1 MTSRPL
7 TQAKMAPTAT
17 ATMSIMLEL
26 RKYLMLMAILAATV
40 TYVAGLNPPGGVWLR
55 SEDGHL
61 TGDQI
66 LLLTGTRRYNAFY
79 YSNAAAFMA
88 SVVVILLLLLMER
101 SIGRSN
107 KLLVMAALRVVMVL
121 DFFAVLVAYA
131 AGASRGTATTV
142 VASLLV
148 SSVFIYI
155 TGYAAYRALF
165 RPRPP
170 ESPGDASLNL
180 RLERRRKILL
190 LFCIFA
196 STVTY
201 TAGLNP
207 PGGFWPDGREGNRPG
222 SPVLEDQHHSPRFIA
237 FFVCNTSA
245 FIASLRGIMLLTTIR
260 SKFKDGDG
268 NGRWWYVLYGH
279 VVVALSGLLVAYAF
293 GSCRET
299 HSTVYVFGLV
309 FAVLAYTAVQFVIQ
323 RYWWDKLVDLA
334 GQIQRRLSSYWSSLV
349 LRLRSCWSSMCSC
362 LTNPDEQNAVEED
375 GIGTQ
380 TTPVTRAHTAVLLL
394 ATLAATITYQAGM
407 NPPGGFWPDSRDGH
421 AGGDPILLTTHAKR
435 HASSA
440 VHRHNALEAA
450 MIIDLLSLVVAYAVG
465 CGRDVNTS
473 VRVIALAGG
482 VLVCVVIHIVF
493 FTLKT
498 ARETPE
504 LLKKKRKL
512 LLLFAI
518 LVVTITYQAGLT
530 PPGGFWLED
539 DAGHHAAGY
548 AVLSRTY
555 PHRYAAFF
563 YCNAASFVSS
573 VAIIILLVNPHMY
586 ELGIMCHALYLCAV
600 SALLGLIG
608 AYAAGS
614 SRSLR
619 TSLSVVALLAG
630 VFVFIV
636 LLLLPLK
643 FLGRCRIFCR
653 GSNDVPPQPQEGDDD
668 EDPQPHEEG
677 KSQHESDSDE
687 EPLPR
692 SHEGGGDDSDE
703 ESLPWSQEGGG
714 ADTDEEPLQPRSEE
728 GGGDDP
734 DEEPLPRSEE
744 GGGDDSDNNRETAK
758 YTMRKYLMLVS
769 ILVASVTYQA
779 GLIPPGGV
787 WPDSIDGHAAGDP
800 VLHDSNEHRYSSFF
814 YSNSVSF
821 LASIVVIFLLQLDEP
836 LFARKDGSPSPTATI
851 RSRPESDEILR
862 VAQSSI
868 LLALLFLLIAY
879 ASGCSRR
886 WEMLGYVVVLVVA
899 VLLYIGIHVLLS
911 CRDEKPA
918 SQVTPLA
925 QEGEHGGGS
934 SHCTD
939 RLCRC
944 KCHEMDGERTREEI
958 EV

>member
-1 MTSRPL
+1 
-7 TQAKMAPTAT
+7 MAPAATAT
-17 ATMSIMLEL
+17 ATMTIMLEL

-66 LLLTGTRRYNAFY
+66 LVLTGRRRYNAFY

-88 SVVVILLLLLMER
+88 SVVVIHLLLVMER
-101 SIGRSN
+101 RIGMSN

-148 SSVFIYI
+148 SSVSIYI

-180 RLERRRKILL
+180 RLERRRKILM

-222 SPVLEDQHHSPRFIA
+222 SPVLEDDHHSRRFIA
-237 FFVCNTSA
+237 FFVCNTAA

-268 NGRWWYVLYGH
+268 NGRWWYFLYGH

-309 FAVLAYTAVQFVIQ
+309 FPAVLAYTAVQFIIQ
-323 RYWWDKLVDLA
+323 RYWWDKLQDLV
-334 GQIQRRLSSYWSSLV
+334 GQIQRRLSSHWISSLR

-362 LTNPDEQNAVEED
+362 LTDPDEQNAVEDD
-375 GIGTQ
+375 GLGTE
-380 TTPVTRAHTAVLLL
+380 TTPVKRAHTAVLLL
-394 ATLAATITYQAGM
+394 ATLAATVTYQAGM
-407 NPPGGFWPDSRDGH
+407 NPPGGFWPASRDGH
-421 AGGDPILLTTHAKR
+421 AGGDPILQTTHAKRYKVFFAFNSLALVTSVVVIAMVLTR

-440 VHRHNALEAA
+440 VHRHHALEAA
-450 MIIDLLSLVVAYAVG
+450 MILDLLSLVVAFAVG

-498 ARETPE
+498 GRETPE

-530 PPGGFWLED
+530 PPGGFWLEGD
-539 DAGHHAAGY
+539 AAGY
-548 AVLSRTY
+548 AVLSSTY
-555 PHRYAAFF
+555 NHRYAAFF

-586 ELGIMCHALYLCAV
+586 ELGIMSHALYLCAV
-600 SALLGLIG
+600 SALFGLIG

-619 TSLSVVALLAG
+619 TSLSLIALVAG
-630 VFVFIV
+630 VLVFIV
-636 LLLLPLK
+636 LLLLALK
-643 FLGRCRIFCR
+643 FLGR
-653 GSNDVPPQPQEGDDD
+653 SNDVPVP
-668 EDPQPHEEG
+668 
-677 KSQHESDSDE
+677 
-687 EPLPR
+687 
-692 SHEGGGDDSDE
+692 EGGGDD
-703 ESLPWSQEGGG
+703 
-714 ADTDEEPLQPRSEE
+714 
-728 GGGDDP
+728 
-734 DEEPLPRSEE
+734 
-744 GGGDDSDNNRETAK
+744 RETAK
-758 YTMRKYLMLVS
+758 YTTRKYLTLVS

-787 WPDSIDGHAAGDP
+787 WPDSVDGHAAGDP
-800 VLHDSNEHRYSSFF
+800 VLHDSNERRYSFFF

-821 LASIVVIFLLQLDEP
+821 LASIVVLFLLQLDEP
-836 LFARKDGSPSPTATI
+836 LFASWKAGSPSSRATI
-851 RSRPESDEILR
+851 RSKPESDEMLR

-868 LLALLFLLIAY
+868 LLALLFLLVAY

-886 WEMLGYVVVLVVA
+886 WEMFGYVVVLLVA
-899 VLLYIGIHVLLS
+899 VLLYIAIHVLLS
-911 CRDEKPA
+911 CRDEKHA
-918 SQVTPLA
+918 QVTPLA
-925 QEGEHGGGS
+925 QDGEHGGGS

-939 RLCRC
+939 RRCRC
-944 KCHEMDGERTREEI
+944 KCHENDRQTTQEERD